1 MPRINSP
8 KKELLQFRALPQQIE
23 LLEELVK
30 VSGQS
35 QSEHLRQ
42 AVMTYLQSPPIRHLL
57 AAKGTAYETMAAEAA
72 KLAGDEREDH
82 GNLRI
87 LVVENQTL
95 VRELLAVACEH
106 VIPGATI
113 EAVGSGDEAL
123 AACRRSAPELV
134 MLDLVLSDGD
144 ALDRLGEFF
153 AIAPEL
159 KVIALSSHINEFTV
173 HRALKADVH
182 GIVDKN
188 EQPVKA
194 LGEAIGAVLAGRQ
207 YISAGV
213 QRMRSA
219 TRADPAS
226 FDKLLSDREQEVL
239 RLIGE
244 GLTNEQI
251 AAKLGLS
258 VTTARNHRLNI
269 MASLDIHSAPQLIR
283 YAMEKGFAHPQEG
296 APKPKPPVPGR

>member
-23 LLEELVK
+23 LLEELVRL
-30 VSGQS
+30 SGRS

-42 AVMTYLQSPPIRHLL
+42 AVVAYLQSPPIRQLL
-57 AAKGTAYETMAAEAA
+57 AAQGTAYETMAAAA
-72 KLAGDEREDH
+72 AQPARDEPEDH
-82 GNLRI
+82 GALRI

-106 VIPGATI
+106 VTPGASI
-113 EAVGSGDEAL
+113 EAVGSGAEAL
-123 AACRRSAPELV
+123 AACRRAAPQLM

-153 AIAPEL
+153 AIAPAL

-173 HRALKADVH
+173 HRALKAAVH

-207 YISAGV
+207 YISSGV
-213 QRMRSA
+213 QRLRSA

-244 GLTNEQI
+244 GLTNDQI

-296 APKPKPPVPGR
+296 APKPKAG